1 MDINNEKPKR
11 TEFLRLRLTPQER
24 QIIEQIIAL
33 DKTNISEHLRR
44 SLNYYA
50 SHNFPA
56 MDAIKS

>member
-1 MDINNEKPKR
+1 MNNEKPKR
-11 TEFLRLRLTPQER
+11 TKFLRLRLTPEER

-33 DKTNISEHLRR
+33 DNTNISEHLRR

-56 MDAIKS
+56 LGAIKS